1 MDKEASECACA
12 QLDMGFCAIG
22 ISGATAGLSAANLA
36 ALLKD
41 TLRLPSSILCF
52 EAIAVL
58 IGPAY
63 TLPNSLLDPVNAP
76 TVTIITFYPT
86 QVFTCLSFPLDL
98 ELIEG

>member
-41 TLRLPSSILCF
+41 TLRLPSSTLCF